1 MHWRIGDRRSD
12 AGRPEPAAAPAAS
25 NSAGGMSPQALWRRR
40 VFQKSTQAAVE
51 LESVK
56 RALRPLASDEL
67 GLAETVDG
75 LGQGV
80 VIGIAAGADRGDGTR
95 VGESLGVPDRQVLD
109 PPIAVVDE
117 PAEVGRPATP
127 DRHLEGVEGELG
139 AQAGRNP
146 PADDPAAEGID
157 EWLVDNSLALWSKT
171 E

>member
-1 MHWRIGDRRSD
+1 
-12 AGRPEPAAAPAAS
+12 
-25 NSAGGMSPQALWRRR
+25 MSPQALWRRR